1 MNLTPVLI
9 ISLILLIITILLA
22 IADKLLVYYGE
33 CKITVRQDEETK
45 EFVVQGGSSLLTD
58 LTENKINITSS
69 CAGKATCG
77 YCKVKLLDGGGPIL
91 PTEEIFMSREEKH
104 SGMRLAC
111 QVKVKE
117 DMEIYI
123 PDFLTTVK
131 DIVKNKTYDT
141 KLRWQVMMDGRGEG
155 AEAKAVTK
163 FSHKDRH
170 KVHEIIQGY
179 KDVPGATVPI
189 LQRIGDTFNYLPEPV
204 LRYAAKALDK
214 PISDVYR
221 IATFYNAFSLK
232 PRGKNIITVCLG
244 TACHVKGA
252 GNITEA
258 LEKEL
263 GIKLGETT
271 EDMLFSLE
279 AVRCIGCCGLA
290 PVLKIN
296 DDVHGLVTRKM
307 VPGLIASYKGAQQ
320 NA

>member
-1 MNLTPVLI
+1 MNLIPVLI

-33 CKITVRQDEETK
+33 CKIKVRQDEEVK
-45 EFVVQGGSSLLTD
+45 EFTVQGGSSLLSD

-77 YCKVKLLDGGGPIL
+77 YCKVRLLDGGGPIL
-91 PTEEIFMSREEKH
+91 PTEEIFMSRQEKQT
-104 SGMRLAC
+104 GMRLAC
-111 QVKVKE
+111 QVKVKD
-117 DMEIYI
+117 DMEVYI

-131 DIVKNKTYDT
+131 NIVKNKTYDT
-141 KLRWQVMMDGRGEG
+141 KLRWQVMMDGRGEV
-155 AEAKAVTK
+155 AEAKAVMK
-163 FSHKDRH
+163 FGHKDRH
-170 KVHEIIQGY
+170 KVHEIIQDY
-179 KDVPGATVPI
+179 KDVSGAVVAV
-189 LQRIGDTFNYLPEPV
+189 LQKINSTFNYLPEPA
-204 LRYAAKALDK
+204 LRYAAKQLNAPVSQL
-214 PISDVYR
+214 YR

-263 GIKLGETT
+263 GIKLGQTT

-290 PVLKIN
+290 PVVKVN

-307 VPGLIASYKGAQQ
+307 VPGLIASYQGAQQ